1 MTDQELVVKRRN
13 LVGNFLNKGILINH
27 GTLNVLNGP
36 SLDFL
41 NEYIIPELINIKENN
56 LTIAPNLLEEA
67 ERKRYNLPKKLSEI
81 FVDIKIG
88 VPPIDPSKRVKLK
101 MLCEENNSK
110 KKEVGDFISYFRKK
124 YVQLSKILLNRQELQ
139 RSISI
144 NRLLTKKD
152 KERVS
157 FIAMVSD
164 TRVTKN
170 GHLFLKLEDLSGEIN
185 AVIMNTKTEIFNLG
199 KDVLRD
205 EVIGVSGVVGDKI
218 VFVEDLYLPDI
229 PLNKEFKKAPD
240 EAYVVFISDLH
251 VGSKKFLLQRFKR
264 FLTWLNGEAK
274 SEEHKKTVKKIKYLF
289 IVGDLIDGAGI
300 YPGQENHLLI
310 TSVKDQYE
318 AAAKLLSQIPTNIT
332 IILSP
337 GNHDAMRIAEP
348 QPMLSKKYAKSL
360 WDMPNIMMVTNPAV
374 VNIHASK
381 TFPGFDVLVYHGYSL
396 TFYGDQVDSL
406 RRSGKNVSDRAIHSM
421 KYLLQRRHLAP
432 THTST
437 LYVPNSEKDNLVIES
452 VPDIFVCG
460 HIHKAAVM
468 NYKNVQLICSS
479 CWQEKTDFQEK
490 MGHEPDPCRVP
501 LLNLQTRKVTM
512 LNFE

>member
-13 LVGNFLNKGILINH
+13 VVGNFLERGILINH
-27 GTLNVLNGP
+27 EKLNVLSST

-41 NEYIIPELINIKENN
+41 SEHIIPGLANIKENN
-56 LTIAPNLLEEA
+56 LTLAPNLIGEA
-67 ERKRYNLPKKLSEI
+67 EKHGHNLPKMLSEI
-81 FVDIKIG
+81 FVDIKIDTQPTDFFKG
-88 VPPIDPSKRVKLK
+88 VKLK
-101 MLCEENNSK
+101 KLCQENNTK
-110 KKEVGDFISYFRKK
+110 KKEVGDFVSYFRNK
-124 YVQLSKILLNRQELQ
+124 YAQLSKILMNRQELQ
-139 RSISI
+139 GLVSI

-152 KERVS
+152 KERAS
-157 FIAMVSD
+157 FIGMVSD

-170 GHLFLKLEDLSGEIN
+170 GHLLLTLEDLSGEIN
-185 AVIMNTKTEIFNLG
+185 ILITKTKTELFNLG

-205 EVIGVSGVVGDKI
+205 EVIGVYGAVGDKI
-218 VFVEDLYLPDI
+218 VFVENLYLPDV
-229 PLNKEFKKAPD
+229 PLNREFKKSPD
-240 EAYVVFISDLH
+240 EAYVIFISDLH
-251 VGSKKFLLQRFKR
+251 IGSKKFLSQGFEK
-264 FLTWLNGEAK
+264 FLSWLNGETG
-274 SEEHKKTVKKIKYLF
+274 SEEHKEIVKKVKYLF
-289 IVGDLIDGAGI
+289 VVGDLIDGVGI
-300 YPGQENHLLI
+300 YPGQEDHLLI
-310 TSVKDQYE
+310 REVKGQYDE
-318 AAAKLLSQIPTNIT
+318 AARFLSRVPSNIT

-348 QPMLSKKYAKSL
+348 QPTLSKEYAKNL
-360 WDMPNIMMVTNPAV
+360 WNMPNVMMVTNPAV
-374 VNIHASK
+374 VNIHASDN
-381 TFPGFDVLVYHGYSL
+381 FPGFDVLVYHGYSL

-406 RRSGKNVSDRAIHSM
+406 RTSGKNVSDRAIHSM

-437 LYVPNSEKDNLVIES
+437 LYIPDIEKDNLVIDS

-479 CWQEKTDFQEK
+479 CWQAKTDFQEK

-501 LLNLQTRKVTM
+501 LLNLQTRQVKM